1 MTTTQHQTRTR
12 RGAGL
17 SGREVRRLV
26 DIVLAADAEQ
36 RQITALSQLIPE
48 LAREDARVVRDELI
62 RRREATGDASA
73 AIVVLD
79 GGEPILAGVGAI
91 ADGEVSVAAGARGLM
106 VRAVG
111 GVRLSDD
118 ALRSLLHDSRR
129 PTPESASVRVGL
141 AVHRIPFAQG
151 GGGPEDLIAVNGG
164 LCGLALAS
172 PGADYVIR
180 ADGVVIGS
188 GAVPTQDDLWRH
200 ACDALI
206 DALDRSALLR
216 ALCSM
221 HRQHEGGFPDL
232 VLTTA
237 LSAAIEVAAGGTIEL
252 ETTTGRCA
260 AVAVPAER
268 TPTLMGDSE

>member
-12 RGAGL
+12 HGAGL

-36 RQITALSQLIPE
+36 RQIIALSQLIPE

-62 RRREATGDASA
+62 RRREASGDASA
-73 AIVVLD
+73 AIFVLD

-91 ADGEVSVAAGARGLM
+91 ADGEVSVPAGARGLT

-111 GVRLSDD
+111 GVRLSDG
-118 ALRSLLHDSRR
+118 ALRTLLHESQR
-129 PTPESASVRVGL
+129 PTPEAASVRIGL
-141 AVHRIPFAQG
+141 AVHRIPFAQDG
-151 GGGPEDLIAVNGG
+151 GGADDLVAVNGG
-164 LCGLALAS
+164 LVGLALAA

-180 ADGVVIGS
+180 ADGTVIAS
-188 GAVPTQDDLWRH
+188 GAVPTEADLWKH
-200 ACDALI
+200 ACDAVLE
-206 DALDRSALLR
+206 ALERSALLR

-237 LSAAIEVAAGGTIEL
+237 LSVAIDVAAGGAIEL

-268 TPTLMGDSE
+268 TPILMGDPE